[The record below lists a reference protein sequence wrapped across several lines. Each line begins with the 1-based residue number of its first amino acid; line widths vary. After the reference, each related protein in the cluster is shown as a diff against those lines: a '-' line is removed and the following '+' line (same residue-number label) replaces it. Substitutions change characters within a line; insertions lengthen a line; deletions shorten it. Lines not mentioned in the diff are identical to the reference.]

1 MAPYKPYKKPMTKG
15 QAKNRIAAA
24 IKKKR
29 MTNKPVKFNYF
40 RRSVNKASNYS
51 AITTLA
57 KQVKELQF
65 ARNGF
70 KQWQH
75 VHQQQLPI
83 YPAGVPEDVKV
94 RTMRPLQE
102 RPYAF
107 MVNDFTPLSPIF
119 YGTAA
124 PGAPSIPTYGQ
135 AGEFIV
141 LTNNGPYEQNYN
153 WNVKQSQ
160 ETALNT
166 HYLPI
171 KSTMRF
177 ELQCLSMGPTETPI
191 TVRFTMLKLK
201 NNGGASIIASLPSTL
216 GAYRNLV
223 DFEPTTRN
231 HFNTSFYHQILS
243 DKWVTF
249 NQTDVTKNNL
259 RKVVTMVYNNY
270 STKPL
275 NPDLSI
281 DPTGQKP
288 FTTIPKK
295 DQVWMVISTD
305 STDSARFQ
313 IRTEKWNTW
322 RDAAGIGN

>member
-1 MAPYKPYKKPMTKG
+1 MAYYKKPRAPMTKSR
-15 QAKNRIAAA
+15 ARKTIASA
-24 IKKKR
+24 IAKKR
-29 MTNKPVKFNYF
+29 MRNAPVK
-40 RRSVNKASNYS
+40 KAYYRKGVSKNTNYS

-57 KQVKELQF
+57 KQVKQLQF
-65 ARNGF
+65 QRNGF

-75 VHQQQLPI
+75 VHMQQLPV

-94 RTMRPLQE
+94 RTMRPLQD

-119 YGTAA
+119 YGTPA
-124 PGAPSIPTYGQ
+124 PGAPSVPTYGQ
-135 AGEFIV
+135 AGEYIV

-166 HYLPI
+166 HYLPV

-177 ELQCLSMGPTETPI
+177 DLQCLSMSPTQAPI

-243 DKWVTF
+243 DKWITF
-249 NQTDVTKNNL
+249 NQTDVAKNNL
-259 RKVVTMVYNNY
+259 RKAITMVYNNY

-305 STDSARFQ
+305 CTDSTRFQ
-313 IRTEKWNTW
+313 IRSEKWNTW